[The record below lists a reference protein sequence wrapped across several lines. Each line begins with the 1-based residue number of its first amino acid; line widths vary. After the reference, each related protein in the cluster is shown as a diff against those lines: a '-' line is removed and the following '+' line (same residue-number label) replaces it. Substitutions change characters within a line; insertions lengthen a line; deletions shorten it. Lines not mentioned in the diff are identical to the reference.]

1 MLWTIFILFLIW
13 LLLAT
18 VYQEEIFDILDY
30 IVKRI
35 KEGK

>member
-1 MLWTIFILFLIW
+1 MLWTIFILSIIW

-18 VYQEEIFDILDY
+18 VYQEEIFDLLDY

>member
-1 MLWTIFILFLIW
+1 MLWTIFILSIIW

-18 VYQEEIFDILDY
+18 VYQEEIFDVLDY

-35 KEGK
+35 K

>member
-1 MLWTIFILFLIW
+1 MLWTIFILFIIW

-18 VYQEEIFDILDY
+18 VYQEEIFDVLDY

-35 KEGK
+35 KE

>member
-1 MLWTIFILFLIW
+1 MLWTIFILFIIW

-18 VYQEEIFDILDY
+18 VYQEEIFDVLDH

>member
-1 MLWTIFILFLIW
+1 MLWTIFILFIIW

-18 VYQEEIFDILDY
+18 VYQEEIFDVLDY

>member
-1 MLWTIFILFLIW
+1 MLWTIFILFIIW

-35 KEGK
+35 KGGK

>member
-18 VYQEEIFDILDY
+18 VYQEEIFDVLDY

>member
-1 MLWTIFILFLIW
+1 MLWTIFILFIIW

-18 VYQEEIFDILDY
+18 VYQEEIFDVLDY

-35 KEGK
+35 EEGK

>member
-1 MLWTIFILFLIW
+1 MLWTIFILFIVW

-30 IVKRI
+30 IVNRI

>member
-1 MLWTIFILFLIW
+1 MLWTIFILFIIW

>member
-1 MLWTIFILFLIW
+1 MLWTIFILFIIW

-18 VYQEEIFDILDY
+18 AYQEEIFDVLDY